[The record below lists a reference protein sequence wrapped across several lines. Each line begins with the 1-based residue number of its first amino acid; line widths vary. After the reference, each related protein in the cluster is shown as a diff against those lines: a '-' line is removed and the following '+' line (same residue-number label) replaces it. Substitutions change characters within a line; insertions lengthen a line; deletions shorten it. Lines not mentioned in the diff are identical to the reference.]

1 VGEKDLMGYRL
12 WIAVLM
18 ILLSVTVIPA
28 SAGVTKTTVESI
40 TNLQVPTEVSPDGM
54 VMCDSQFSDTNTIWW
69 KDEVYWRQDIDEN
82 IIGKCEEGISFE
94 CTSQV
99 VINAR
104 GTGIST
110 GICRFSYPDGR
121 TVQKVFHWTTA
132 KGETRADF
140 ERWN

>member
-1 VGEKDLMGYRL
+1 MGEKDLMGYRL
-12 WIAVLM
+12 GIAMLM
-18 ILLSVTVIPA
+18 FFLSAAVIPA
-28 SAGVTKTTVESI
+28 SAGVTKTTVESV
-40 TNLQVPTEVSPDGM
+40 TDLQVPTEVSPDSM
-54 VMCDSQFSDTNTIWW
+54 VMCDNQFSDTNTIWW